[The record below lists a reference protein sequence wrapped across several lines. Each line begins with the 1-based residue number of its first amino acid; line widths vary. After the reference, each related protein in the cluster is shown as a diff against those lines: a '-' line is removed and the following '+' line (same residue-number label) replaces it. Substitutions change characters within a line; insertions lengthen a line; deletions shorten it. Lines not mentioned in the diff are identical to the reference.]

1 MIISMAF
8 RNVFRHKKRTI
19 LTMLTVIFGIFAG
32 IMGDGL
38 NSGMKWQVADIYTK
52 TMTSSYNI
60 YGSGFFNEEEKNDP
74 IEYLFDEKSG
84 EELLKKQKGVIAH
97 SDRLL
102 IDGSVTNGI
111 EEMKTRF
118 IGVNPDDENRVFDR
132 RNSIT
137 SGVFTN
143 KNSSEKIVM
152 GSELAKILNL
162 KKGDTVTIMART
174 ANKAVNAYDVEIEGL
189 IRTGNPIVDNSYVF
203 MNIEF
208 AKSFADTD
216 KINDIAVKRENLSI
230 NKIEKEMAE
239 INKNSKDKKLT
250 AVSWYKETEDLMEL
264 IKFRGKIFSVIT
276 FVILLMAA
284 AGITNTMLMAMLE
297 RKKEIGI
304 MMANG
309 MSSGKIAA
317 LFTVEGA
324 FIGVLGSS
332 IAFIAGFLV
341 VTHFAKVGISIPMAS
356 GGFGSDF
363 PINDK
368 LYLYF
373 DLVHGLIFY
382 VIGIAVATLSA
393 LYPARKAVKLE
404 PVEAIRGN

>member
-1 MIISMAF
+1 MS
-8 RNVFRHKKRTI
+8 
-19 LTMLTVIFGIFAG
+19 
-32 IMGDGL
+32 
-38 NSGMKWQVADIYTK
+38 
-52 TMTSSYNI
+52 
-60 YGSGFFNEEEKNDP
+60 
-74 IEYLFDEKSG
+74 
-84 EELLKKQKGVIAH
+84 
-97 SDRLL
+97 
-102 IDGSVTNGI
+102 
-111 EEMKTRF
+111 
-118 IGVNPDDENRVFDR
+118 
-132 RNSIT
+132 
-137 SGVFTN
+137 
-143 KNSSEKIVM
+143 
-152 GSELAKILNL
+152 
-162 KKGDTVTIMART
+162 
-174 ANKAVNAYDVEIEGL
+174 
-189 IRTGNPIVDNSYVF
+189 
-203 MNIEF
+203 IEF

-230 NKIEKEMAE
+230 SKIEKEMAE
-239 INKNSKDKKLT
+239 INKSSKDKNLT

-356 GGFGSDF
+356 GGS
-363 PINDK
+363 
-368 LYLYF
+368 
-373 DLVHGLIFY
+373 V
-382 VIGIAVATLSA
+382 S
-393 LYPARKAVKLE
+393 
-404 PVEAIRGN
+404 